1 MLPGGRGVWHL
12 FCGGVQRALY
22 IFNLEQP
29 DSEQPCIVT
38 MRRSCSLQENG
49 LCLSILKRRCPLGQL
64 CLGFGQS
71 RHLQGFPPV
80 PVSSWPSRQEVRRS
94 SCVGGVLRCRLC
106 LEVED
111 VVLLFCLS

>member
-1 MLPGGRGVWHL
+1 MAACAHLVLPGGRGVGHL
-12 FCGGVQRALY
+12 SCGGVQTALY

-49 LCLSILKRRCPLGQL
+49 LCPLGQL

-94 SCVGGVLRCRLC
+94 SCAGGVLRCRLC
-106 LEVED
+106 LEAED